1 MDVYDYIDLTFNEP
15 LQSYD
20 FSTVHIRQKVDTVW
34 KEVPFDHEQDS
45 IELRKFYVYC
55 DWEPKEEYKFQVD
68 SCAFTGIYGLCTD
81 KMEKPIKVKSLD
93 EYGTIYFN
101 VPGAITPA
109 FVELLDEKDN
119 VLRKTEVIDEKADF
133 PFLKP
138 GKYSARL
145 IEDTNGN
152 GIWDTGNYEE
162 RRQPEKVYYY
172 NQILELKVMFELEQ
186 DWNIKAIAPDKQKPD
201 ELKKQKP
208 DEDKKKKRSASTN
221 TGRNR

>member
-1 MDVYDYIDLTFNEP
+1 
-15 LQSYD
+15 
-20 FSTVHIRQKVDTVW
+20 
-34 KEVPFDHEQDS
+34 
-45 IELRKFYVYC
+45 
-55 DWEPKEEYKFQVD
+55 
-68 SCAFTGIYGLCTD
+68 
-81 KMEKPIKVKSLD
+81 
-93 EYGTIYFN
+93 IYFN
-101 VPGAITPA
+101 VPGVITPA
-109 FVELLDEKDN
+109 FAELLDEKDN
-119 VLRKTEVIDEKADF
+119 VLRKTEVVDAKADF

-208 DEDKKKKRSASTN
+208 DEDKKKKRSTSTN
-221 TGRNR
+221 TNRNR